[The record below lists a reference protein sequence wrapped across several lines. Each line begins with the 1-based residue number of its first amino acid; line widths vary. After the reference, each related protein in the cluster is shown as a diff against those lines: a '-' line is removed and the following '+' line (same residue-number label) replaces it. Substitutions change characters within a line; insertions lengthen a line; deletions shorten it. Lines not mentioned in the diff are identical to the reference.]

1 MKTKEEKA
9 ESARKSAGK
18 WYAANR
24 ERLSEEYAKK
34 KRFREERLHAF
45 WQVAQVRWL
54 GKRTKKQQVQDALE
68 QTAWRNN
75 WTEKHLKTT

>member
-9 ESARKSAGK
+9 ESNRK

-24 ERLSEEYAKK
+24 ERLLEEYAKK
-34 KRFREERLHAF
+34 KRVREERLHAF
-45 WQVAQVRWL
+45 WQVAKVRWQ

-68 QTAWRNN
+68 QTAWRIN
-75 WTEKHLKTT
+75 WMETH